1 MKKLVLFL
9 IIMTPILSYAKEY
22 ESINAIKEA
31 WKHEREELLS
41 LVEEGKD
48 ESKSFYILVHHTLSP
63 NGHVPQGVLNYPL
76 EFGNRTYREC
86 LEDKEKFDTHQPTTI
101 FKKEKDQEI
110 LKDIR
115 VGLKKDSIRIL
126 DKLLSSPYIERFH
139 NMRNE
144 DEALRALWD
153 AYAEE
158 ATLGH
163 NNVYEKARFEQMSV
177 AGVFK
182 LQQMVMSSLGTLA
195 MHYPLA
201 TATNMKQAIRW
212 VKNGIFYII
221 NYNPESTTCEYWG
234 GTGKTDPEFK
244 RKISELEKIA
254 IRMVEKRE
262 EKRRRE
268 RSLAVIENRM
278 IYSYYE
284 RSTLSSYERGST
296 TITTSSS
303 SSSSS
308 SSSPSSSSFG
318 SLVETESHVDSILSY
333 RSQYREPIAFS
344 RGTSFDNKNDTLFS
358 LSSAAAIA
366 VKLIR
371 YAPK

>member
-1 MKKLVLFL
+1 
-9 IIMTPILSYAKEY
+9 
-22 ESINAIKEA
+22 
-31 WKHEREELLS
+31 
-41 LVEEGKD
+41 
-48 ESKSFYILVHHTLSP
+48 
-63 NGHVPQGVLNYPL
+63 
-76 EFGNRTYREC
+76 
-86 LEDKEKFDTHQPTTI
+86 
-101 FKKEKDQEI
+101 
-110 LKDIR
+110 
-115 VGLKKDSIRIL
+115 
-126 DKLLSSPYIERFH
+126 
-139 NMRNE
+139 MRNE

-308 SSSPSSSSFG
+308 SSLSSSSSSSSSTACRRGPAFRQNAEGG
-318 SLVETESHVDSILSY
+318 SLRCCAPRRSSRASPGVRRSAGRATTDAKLDET
-333 RSQYREPIAFS
+333 
-344 RGTSFDNKNDTLFS
+344 
-358 LSSAAAIA
+358 AAG
-366 VKLIR
+366 
-371 YAPK
+371 